1 MKKVVKK
8 TKKSIKPAYVVDI
21 TNCETATDLKLAFI
35 FAKAENKVPVSTEEI
50 KFVQQLAVEDAL
62 DFGDLASVAVD
73 AFCDVCDVIEKAFEP
88 KKPWYK
94 RLWNW
99 ITRKK

>member
-21 TNCETATDLKLAFI
+21 TGCETAADMKLAFI

-50 KFVQQLAVEDAL
+50 KFVQQLAVENTL
-62 DFGDLASVAVD
+62 DFGNLANQAVD
-73 AFCDVCDVIEKAFEP
+73 AFCDVCDIIEKALEP

-94 RLWNW
+94 RFWNW